1 MKLLQST
8 YIHTQVDTY
17 LYSKQLYF
25 FPVCVIFSQRGNKR
39 HIHIMCALN
48 KLHIENTNVYVP
60 LFPTRKHTLL
70 FFLEVQIKPKQKWV
84 NMRRNGSTIGTELE
98 TITWLLGSM
107 IVSLTLLSS
116 RTFYN
121 FIETSNCSRSLLL
134 LFALLIYY
142 NCGTRKSL
150 IVSTYCIYFYN
161 VLRVANLKRLKSNR
175 KQTELHRNMNNP

>member
-1 MKLLQST
+1 
-8 YIHTQVDTY
+8 
-17 LYSKQLYF
+17 
-25 FPVCVIFSQRGNKR
+25 
-39 HIHIMCALN
+39 
-48 KLHIENTNVYVP
+48 
-60 LFPTRKHTLL
+60 
-70 FFLEVQIKPKQKWV
+70 
-84 NMRRNGSTIGTELE
+84 MRRNGSTIGTELE

-121 FIETSNCSRSLLL
+121 SIETSNCSRSLLR

-161 VLRVANLKRLKSNR
+161 VLRVANLKRLKCNKEDR
-175 KQTELHRNMNNP
+175 LNYMVLY